1 MALDSPVTHDDG
13 APSLV
18 RFPCCGPGA
27 GMLRGLDPEGGSMF
41 LEKLF
46 ALASEAAHEE
56 AERIIADE
64 KCAQQRR
71 QEPRTT
77 ASATSGDKGGAPA
90 R

>member
-1 MALDSPVTHDDG
+1 
-13 APSLV
+13 
-18 RFPCCGPGA
+18 
-27 GMLRGLDPEGGSMF
+27 MF

-64 KCAQQRR
+64 KCAQQHR

-77 ASATSGDKGGAPA
+77 APVTSDREDEAPSDHD
-90 R
+90 RRPG

>member
-1 MALDSPVTHDDG
+1 
-13 APSLV
+13 
-18 RFPCCGPGA
+18 
-27 GMLRGLDPEGGSMF
+27 MF

-77 ASATSGDKGGAPA
+77 ASATSGDTGGAPA
-90 R
+90 RC

>member
-1 MALDSPVTHDDG
+1 
-13 APSLV
+13 
-18 RFPCCGPGA
+18 
-27 GMLRGLDPEGGSMF
+27 MF

-77 ASATSGDKGGAPA
+77 ASATSGDKGGAPVISCLLYTSDA
-90 R
+90 ADD